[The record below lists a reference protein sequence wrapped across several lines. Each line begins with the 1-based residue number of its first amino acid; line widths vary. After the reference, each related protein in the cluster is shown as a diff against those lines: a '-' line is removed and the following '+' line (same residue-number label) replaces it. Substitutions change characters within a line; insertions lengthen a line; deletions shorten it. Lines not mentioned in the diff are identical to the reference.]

1 MSPERLEE
9 GGFYGRPSDMWAV
22 GLILYE
28 MLTKTMPFDDLKQI
42 MNHDPKPLP
51 VWVSAE
57 MKQLIYELLHKD
69 PKQRKTC
76 HEAIMQKLTDS
87 ESSKPVHQDFK
98 KMQEG
103 FSELKIKPA

>member
-1 MSPERLEE
+1 MSPERLS
-9 GGFYGRPSDMWAV
+9 GDQHGQSSDMWAV

-28 MLTKTMPFDDLKQI
+28 MLTKTLPFDDLNQI
-42 MNHDPKPLP
+42 MNNNPKPLP
-51 VWVSAE
+51 VWVNAE

-87 ESSKPVHQDFK
+87 SSSKPVQQDVTK
-98 KMQEG
+98 LQEG
-103 FSELKIKPA
+103 FSQLKMKPA

>member
-1 MSPERLEE
+1 MSPERLS
-9 GGFYGRPSDMWAV
+9 GDLYGRSSDMWAL

-28 MLTKTMPFDDLKQI
+28 MLTKTLPFDDLNQI
-42 MNHDPKPLP
+42 MNNNPKPLP
-51 VWVSAE
+51 VWVNAE

-87 ESSKPVHQDFK
+87 SSSVHQDV
-98 KMQEG
+98 MQEG
-103 FSELKIKPA
+103 FSQLKVT